1 MGIRGVGLK
10 LTKDVNLRRV
20 EVLVEVVEGVVVVE
34 CEQFCLCFGG
44 VVLLVDF

>member
-1 MGIRGVGLK
+1 MVPFKSEGMGGDKGVGIRGVGLK

-34 CEQFCLCFGG
+34 CE
-44 VVLLVDF
+44 